1 MKTKNCLIPV
11 LIVWIN
17 LIGVAGATSINR
29 SLSWQPVGS
38 GEDITVNLTVD
49 ITGNESYYAIDELIP
64 GGWSVKASGG
74 GSLLQAGHIKWVVIS
89 GAINTVYTY
98 VITSPTIQGTT
109 QFTGYYLFEGDDAEK
124 LIGGQSIITTT
135 TQRTISGNTGVGSVT
150 LGGLGVT
157 SDGSGDYTA
166 TVSDGWS
173 GTVTPSKTGY
183 TFTPPSRTYS
193 DVTSNQTS
201 QNYTAALTSH
211 TISGNTGVGRVTLV
225 TLDGLGVTSDGSGNY
240 TATVSDGWSGTV
252 TPSKTGYTFTPLS
265 RTYSNITGDQLNQ
278 NYTAQVIQTVTPC
291 YFGSFNGQKT
301 ATLTLKDCNNNDV
314 SFSLTGGGYGEIN
327 CDDCSF
333 SNISL
338 YDTTEKSILS
348 LKTKSNIR
356 TNVGDIICNGP
367 IKGINAKTTA
377 FNGSISIGASSN
389 PKAAVTITFDRTD
402 KLNINS
408 QMPIMSISATEWL
421 GGSINAPLIGSITT
435 KGDKKR
441 GIAGDLDVNV
451 MLDGSINS
459 VNVAGTLF
467 GVWECDSIKSVSAT
481 DIVEANL
488 ILSQQPDTKILAL
501 GKLTAK
507 GWIDSSQILS
517 QGNIGTVT
525 AGAMINSTCF
535 AGISSASD
543 LTTDGVLDLPD
554 PQINI
559 NYVEPA
565 TIKLITIKGIKAEPY
580 PYVINSN
587 IAAAQILSASLVY
600 PENNNGTIPFGLSA
614 GFIKLLKIKDGQ
626 GTKSYKNLDTPKDN
640 LDFGDVKIRLY

>member
-1 MKTKNCLIPV
+1 MAGDAKMKLKNCLIPV

-17 LIGVAGATSINR
+17 LIGVAEATSINR
-29 SLSWQPVGS
+29 SLSWAPVGS
-38 GEDITVNLTVD
+38 GEDITVNLAVD
-49 ITGNESYYAIDELIP
+49 ITGNEDYYAIDELIP
-64 GGWSVKASGG
+64 DGWSVKDSGG
-74 GSLLQAGHIKWVVIS
+74 GSIVQAGHIKWVVIS
-89 GAINTVYTY
+89 GAINKTYTY
-98 VITSPTIQGTT
+98 IITLPTIQGTT
-109 QFTGYYLFEGDDAEK
+109 QFIGYYLFEGDDTEK

-135 TQRTISGNTGVGSVT
+135 QFTISGNTGVGSVT

-157 SDGSGDYTA
+157 SDGGGNYTA

-193 DVTSNQTS
+193 NVTSNQTS
-201 QNYTAALTSH
+201 QNYTAALNTL
-211 TISGNTGVGRVTLV
+211 TISGNTSVGSVTLS
-225 TLDGLGVTSDGSGNY
+225 GLGVTSDGSGNY

-252 TPSKTGYTFTPLS
+252 TPTKTGYTFTPPS

-301 ATLTLKDCNNNDV
+301 AKLMLKDCNNNDV
-314 SFSLTGGGYGEIN
+314 LFSLTGGGYGEVN
-327 CDDCSF
+327 CNDCSF
-333 SNISL
+333 SGISL

-367 IKGINAKTTA
+367 IKGINAKTIA
-377 FNGSISIGASSN
+377 FNGSILIGASSN

-408 QMPIMSISATEWL
+408 QMPIKSISATEWL
-421 GGSINAPLIGSITT
+421 GGSINAPSVGKIKI

-441 GIAGDLDVNV
+441 GVAGDLDVNV
-451 MLDGSINS
+451 TLDGSINS
-459 VNVAGTLF
+459 AKVAGILF
-467 GVWECDSIKSVSAT
+467 GVWKCDSIKSVSAT

-488 ILSQQPDTKILAL
+488 ILSQQPDAKILAL

-517 QGNIGTVT
+517 TGNIGTVT
-525 AGAMINSTCF
+525 AGAIIDSNCF
-535 AGISSASD
+535 AGVAEGITGLPAAEAASFS
-543 LTTDGVLDLPD
+543 
-554 PQINI
+554 
-559 NYVEPA
+559 EA
-565 TIKLITIKGIKAEPY
+565 AAIKSFAIKGIKGETP
-580 PYVINSN
+580 PWFINSN
-587 IAAAQILSASLVY
+587 IAAANVLSASIVY
-600 PENNNGTIPFGLSA
+600 PKSDNSDNSGEPFGMTA
-614 GFIKLLKIKDGQ
+614 AYIKKLKIKKMDG
-626 GTKSYKNLDTPKDN
+626 TTVPFKDPKNSWQFEN
-640 LDFGDVKIRLY
+640 LEIRLY